1 LLLVIF
7 VIFLVADLVFTKE
20 QEQLLQDE
28 IAELDDAISVQLF
41 VIDANTLDVIG
52 TASIELWVMIEDSIN
67 LLREVCAFVSLVMF
81 IVLA

>member
-1 LLLVIF
+1 LLVIF

>member
-7 VIFLVADLVFTKE
+7 IIFFVADLVFTKE

-67 LLREVCAFVSLVMF
+67 LLREVSAFVSLVMF